1 MTSDE
6 TNYYGSLCTQMYEI
20 LHSQAPTD
28 ELNFYLS
35 YAEKG
40 MKILE
45 PMCGSGRFFIPFM
58 QRGFDITGIDNSS
71 QMLAELLRKA
81 PSAKVACA
89 DLERYRADTLFDYIF
104 ITSGSVSLFTDTE
117 CCRRILFKLKNML
130 ADGGKFVFAV
140 DTVAVRC
147 PDDEDY
153 VPSISVKTK
162 ENYDLTLKTKNFFD
176 IKSQTQ
182 FSPGIYEL
190 YDGGVLLKSEA
201 MEFQT
206 HLYRYGEMERIL
218 KDIGFSNV
226 AVYSSFDK
234 KAALSDRDEMF
245 LYECDA

>member
-1 MTSDE
+1 M
-6 TNYYGSLCTQMYEI
+6 
-20 LHSQAPTD
+20 
-28 ELNFYLS
+28 
-35 YAEKG
+35 
-40 MKILE
+40 
-45 PMCGSGRFFIPFM
+45 
-58 QRGFDITGIDNSS
+58 
-71 QMLAELLRKA
+71 
-81 PSAKVACA
+81 
-89 DLERYRADTLFDYIF
+89 
-104 ITSGSVSLFTDTE
+104 
-117 CCRRILFKLKNML
+117 
-130 ADGGKFVFAV
+130 
-140 DTVAVRC
+140 
-147 PDDEDY
+147 
-153 VPSISVKTK
+153 
-162 ENYDLTLKTKNFFD
+162 TLKTKNFFD